1 MIIVLFS
8 ITASFAV
15 DENSTQMA
23 ADIQNED
30 IIQVENQNDVMKTSN
45 QSALSVDYSD
55 VVHDNSSF
63 IVPGKVTKRYNG
75 MIEYSATFLDS
86 DKKPL
91 QNTVVYCGIDS
102 VLLGVN
108 ATTDSKGVAL
118 FLLPTQKGNHTLY
131 LMNTV
136 ASDITSDTVYV
147 FDVLTGNKNFNLYFN
162 SGKSY
167 TVRVYGDDGKPVK
180 ANQKVTFTVNF
191 KKHTVKT
198 DKNGYAKLKIN
209 FQPGSYLVTAQ
220 YKDYM
225 VANKIIVKPTVIPLT
240 QFGSKQLG
248 KTFKYKV
255 KLLNNNGKLFK
266 NKNVK
271 VKFNKK
277 TYVSKT
283 NKKGIAT
290 FTLKTPSNP
299 GLYNIVSSYGKAKA
313 TAQLYRYVIR

>member
-1 MIIVLFS
+1 M
-8 ITASFAV
+8 
-15 DENSTQMA
+15 

-30 IIQVENQNDVMKTSN
+30 IIEAENQNDVMKTSN
-45 QSALSVDYSD
+45 QSTLSVDYSD

-191 KKHTVKT
+191 KKHIVKT

>member
-1 MIIVLFS
+1 MVIVLFS

-30 IIQVENQNDVMKTSN
+30 IIEAENQNVVMKTSD

-255 KLLNNNGKLFK
+255 KLLNNKGKLFK

-290 FTLKTPSNP
+290 FTLKTPLNP

>member
-1 MIIVLFS
+1 MVIVLFS

-30 IIQVENQNDVMKTSN
+30 IIEAENQNVVMKTSN
-45 QSALSVDYSD
+45 QSTLSVDYSD